1 MPTTKSAAKRLR
13 QNRKRHQRNVA
24 EKNKLRTL
32 RRKFDES
39 VRTGNRDEME
49 KLYRAYCSELD
60 KAVKRGILKKN
71 TADRNKSRGALRM
84 QKASAPSPA

>member
-13 QNRKRHQRNVA
+13 QNRKHHQRNVA

-39 VRTGNRDEME
+39 LATGNREAME
-49 KLYRAYCSELD
+49 TQYRAYCSELD

-84 QKASAPSPA
+84 QKALPTVPA